1 MVVVMQIC
9 LYVLPGIQ
17 EGGGKKKNIYFYF
30 YFGSLTGTRA
40 GRRVLDST
48 EERDATLLL
57 CIFSPKRRLKWR
69 GKKNELL
76 NVMNINKTPKSLE
89 RVWCVRIC

>member
-17 EGGGKKKNIYFYF
+17 EGGKKKHIYFYF
-30 YFGSLTGTRA
+30 YFGGLTGTRA

-48 EERDATLLL
+48 EERDATLLTFAL
-57 CIFSPKRRLKWR
+57 HLFAKKTTQMEREEKW
-69 GKKNELL
+69 
-76 NVMNINKTPKSLE
+76 IIE
-89 RVWCVRIC
+89 RDEY